1 MSPEEWLAQQPQQE
15 LQTQQSNLSPEEWL
29 AQNKPKTNPLAAFA
43 KQTVEEAPKA
53 ALSLP
58 FAQAGAAALAPLGP
72 LGMVAGGIGGAGLGY
87 LAAEKGL
94 EALPDVPE
102 KVKSFFGFSPEQRQ
116 AEREQNPAATFA
128 GNIAAGVGVTAPM
141 SALDRGVH
149 KFAANKWW
157 GEASPTQK
165 QAWATADEW
174 GYKLKPSQLRE
185 DSKAMIISNKNN
197 QLISNQKAAEATGYT
212 EPVTHVDQ
220 KFINKRFDALGKE
233 YERIYNDPSIGAKIT
248 LDQPA
253 QEGLTSLFVNQIPMP
268 TAAKNRIV
276 QALDQQQQLGS
287 MSGEDFRFITSELK
301 KVMRTSNDGNITY
314 AIGDTLDAI
323 NKSIANTNPQLAQEL
338 AKLNPQWRS
347 TVTLQNARVR
357 DIIDENGNIDAHA
370 LGKMLR
376 DDRNNPL
383 YKLGSVGEALGIGT
397 TAKAD
402 RLKHATGEKTTY
414 IPGVSWITNAAKAA
428 GRAASDSPAL
438 VNMMRKAQQQPL
450 PPKPTSLGDMFRR
463 SATYG
468 GGPTINQL
476 FNIGS
481 NE

>member
-1 MSPEEWLAQQPQQE
+1 MSPEEWLAQQQQ
-15 LQTQQSNLSPEEWL
+15 QQPSSQGGMSPEEWL
-29 AQNKPKTNPLAAFA
+29 AQNQPKTNPFSAFA

-58 FAQAGAAALAPLGP
+58 FAQAGATALAPLGP
-72 LGMVAGGIGGAGLGY
+72 VGMAVGGAGGAALGY
-87 LAAEKGL
+87 MAANKGM
-94 EALPDVPE
+94 EALPDIPE
-102 KVKSFFGFSPEQRQ
+102 KVKNFFGFSPEQRE
-116 AEREQNPAATFA
+116 AEREQNPAATLA
-128 GNIAAGVGVTAPM
+128 GDVAAGFGTTAPM
-141 SALDRGVH
+141 SSLDRGVH
-149 KFAANKWW
+149 KFAANMWW
-157 GEASPTQK
+157 GKASPTQK

-197 QLISNQKAAEATGYT
+197 QLISNQKAAEATGYSGS
-212 EPVTHVDQ
+212 VTHVDQ
-220 KFINKRFDALGKE
+220 NFINKRFESLGKE

-248 LDQPA
+248 LDQDA
-253 QEGLTSLFVNQIPMP
+253 QDGLTALFVNQIPMP

-276 QALDQQQQLGS
+276 QALGQQQQVGS

-301 KVMRTSNDGNITY
+301 KAMRTSNDGNITY
-314 AIGDTLDAI
+314 AIGDALDSI

-347 TVTLQNARVR
+347 TVTLQNARVK
-357 DIIDENGNIDAHA
+357 DVIDENGNIDAHA

-402 RLKHATGEKTTY
+402 RLKHPTGERTTY
-414 IPGVSWITNAAKAA
+414 VPGVSWIANVAKQA
-428 GRAASDSPAL
+428 GRSASDSSQL
-438 VNMMRKAQQQPL
+438 VNLMRKAEKPL

-463 SATYG
+463 SATFG
-468 GGPTINQL
+468 AGPTINQL
-476 FNIGS
+476 FNYGS
-481 NE
+481 EE